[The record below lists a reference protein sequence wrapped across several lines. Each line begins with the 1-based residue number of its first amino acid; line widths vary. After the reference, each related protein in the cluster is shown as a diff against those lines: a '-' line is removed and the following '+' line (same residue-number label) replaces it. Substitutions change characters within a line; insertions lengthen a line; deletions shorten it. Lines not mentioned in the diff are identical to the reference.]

1 MKSCV
6 EDFAALVRNHE
17 ALLKRLLRETRM
29 LSKPIDLADL
39 EKCCAIRRKAPA
51 TEGRICMIFRTTQFI
66 E

>member
-39 EKCCAIRRKAPA
+39 VREMLCHPE
-51 TEGRICMIFRTTQFI
+51 EGACYRGPNLHDLPYHAVH
-66 E
+66 